1 MSRFSVVAKQLSDA
15 RMQRSNRTVS
25 PSTLCGI
32 EGPDSISTYY
42 YYKPF
47 GAIKCSEGS
56 MHVIS
61 LSHSHC
67 VEVAQTF
74 PLRYDNLFQVRT
86 IVNSKDQSASEA
98 ERFSVIIEPRLC
110 YPRASANITSGRHER
125 AATPL
130 CLRRTCCILHPRLK
144 KTRVEAGGGSPC
156 ISEYLG
162 HVEGPWSTFCS
173 CAASAIHRSKIQLN
187 RSDVE
192 TAR

>member
-125 AATPL
+125 AVTPL
-130 CLRRTCCILHPRLK
+130 CLRRTCCILHPRLE
-144 KTRVEAGGGSPC
+144 KTRMEAGVAARSCLPLVSP
-156 ISEYLG
+156 
-162 HVEGPWSTFCS
+162 STWAMWRDHGQHF
-173 CAASAIHRSKIQLN
+173 AAVRRVPFIEAKFS
-187 RSDVE
+187 
-192 TAR
+192 